1 MTIRTLL
8 SSPFRHSRRLALPVA
23 LGALLTLAADPHLTT
38 AAPAQLTHTP
48 TADPTAADLMR
59 RMLTAVG
66 QVQTA
71 TYRLIKTERIS
82 GKNVVEETAVKLQN
96 KPLKVYIKSIKPN
109 TGREVLYVT
118 GSNGGKALINPGA
131 FPYVNIS
138 LDPLGSR
145 IRQGQHHTLNDVG
158 FRRIADI
165 IARQMREQQA
175 DLPKLLH
182 LEPQGVNFDNRA
194 CWVVKM
200 DDLRFKFVPY
210 TIKPGGESLDQL
222 GQKLGVSDFMIGEK
236 MPGFDGDF
244 QRLLPAGQVI
254 QVPTTY
260 ARRTTVIIDKA
271 SMLPVSIAISDDK
284 GLFEQYDYHDL
295 KPNAAFRDNEFAT
308 DFKGYGF

>member
-1 MTIRTLL
+1 MTIYSLFSSRSFRTSRLTL
-8 SSPFRHSRRLALPVA
+8 SVA
-23 LGALLTLAADPHLTT
+23 LGALLVVTVQSQLAAAPDQAASST
-38 AAPAQLTHTP
+38 AAE
-48 TADPTAADLMR
+48 PTAADLMR
-59 RMLTAVG
+59 RMLAAVA
-66 QVQTA
+66 QVQTT
-71 TYRLIKTERIS
+71 TYRLIKTERIA
-82 GKNVVEETAVKLQN
+82 GKNIVEETAVKLQN
-96 KPLKVYIKSIKPN
+96 KPLKVYIKSVKPN

-118 GSNGGKALINPGA
+118 GSNGGKALINPGS

-138 LDPLGSR
+138 LEPLGAR

-158 FRRIADI
+158 FRRVADV

-182 LEPQGVNFDNRA
+182 LEPQAVTFDNRP

-200 DDLRFKFVPY
+200 DDPRFRFVPY
-210 TIKPGGESLDQL
+210 TIKAGGESLDQL

-236 MPGFDGDF
+236 MSGFDGDF
-244 QRLLPAGQVI
+244 QRVLPAGEVI

-271 SMLPVSIAISDDK
+271 SLLPVSIAIYDDK

-295 KPNAAFRDNEFAT
+295 KPSTVFRDNEFT
-308 DFKGYGF
+308 PDFKGYGF